1 MSNEERSGFG
11 QLLDM
16 LGKIIAVVMILR
28 YAALIVE
35 NYVSFLPTE
44 GFLFDLIN
52 YVGMY
57 APMALMIVVGLE
69 AVWDKSDLLKIV
81 FLLIC
86 AALVI
91 FSFFPDVWATIIS
104 YTGIQQASN

>member
-1 MSNEERSGFG
+1 
-11 QLLDM
+11 
-16 LGKIIAVVMILR
+16 
-28 YAALIVE
+28 
-35 NYVSFLPTE
+35 
-44 GFLFDLIN
+44 
-52 YVGMY
+52 MY

>member
-1 MSNEERSGFG
+1 
-11 QLLDM
+11 M

-69 AVWDKSDLLKIV
+69 AVWDKSDILKLV
-81 FLLIC
+81 FLIVC

-91 FSFFPDVWATIIS
+91 FSFFPDVWTTIVN
-104 YTGIQQASN
+104 YTGIQQAAK